1 MKDPGHNTTIG
12 KKIENKFAHYF
23 NDTQIFGSSMQKLLC
38 FSMGQI
44 IQDYYGLFNTYNN
57 EA

>member
-1 MKDPGHNTTIG
+1 MKDPGHNTTIE

-23 NDTQIFGSSMQKLLC
+23 NDTQILGSSMQKLLC
-38 FSMGQI
+38 FSMDQI
-44 IQDYYGLFNTYNN
+44 FQDYYGLFNTYNN